1 MDEVKVWEKELNQ
14 KWFPNSSFSKNEYVS
29 LNISGLVAELFS
41 LPLFLFKNLIFF
53 SIYQRHSGQLS
64 EEYVLMWWE
73 MRMKEEI
80 CRHFCSLMGRH
91 ITIQR
96 VGKPRV
102 QSLPFN
108 SEVLWVPLRL
118 PSFNSTSE
126 KQEGTL
132 YVCQDPSRSN
142 FFPPRGL
149 SVLDHFISPLEETSI
164 WQFSRENASFLQ
176 KKTYNIYLALR
187 THPLNGFMMLTVYSR
202 TLMEETRWI

>member
-118 PSFNSTSE
+118 PYFNSTSE

-142 FFPPRGL
+142 FFSPPWAL
-149 SVLDHFISPLEETSI
+149 SAGSLHLTSWRNINMTVLQGKCLLPSKENISHILGIEDTSSE
-164 WQFSRENASFLQ
+164 WLHDA
-176 KKTYNIYLALR
+176 
-187 THPLNGFMMLTVYSR
+187 YS
-202 TLMEETRWI
+202 LL